1 MAVSDD
7 MLAQGVQSTRTGR
20 RNVAFLIESMIV
32 LALLMASMAVF
43 VQIFSSAQLEGR
55 GANRLSKAVVAA
67 TNCAETFSA
76 DPTSVPATAQD
87 GDLTVLCDVDVEEHE
102 NGDLYNATITVK
114 IQDEVL
120 YTLHT
125 ARYLQASGGDEA

>member
-7 MLAQGVQSTRTGR
+7 MLTQGMQPARTGR

-55 GANRLSKAVVAA
+55 SANRLSKAVVAA

-76 DPTSVPATAQD
+76 DPTAVPSSAQD
-87 GDLTVLCDVDVEEHE
+87 GDLTVLCDVDVDEHE
-102 NGDLYNATITVK
+102 DGDLYNATITVK
-114 IQDEVL
+114 IEDEVL

-125 ARYLQASGGDEA
+125 ARYLHASGGDEA